1 VLLQKLALIVDDSN
15 NDALLLKLML
25 KRAGIGNPVKI
36 LDDGVQAIA
45 YLGGE
50 GEYADRTKSPLPAIL
65 FLDLKMPVM
74 SGYEVLEW
82 LQGRPEF
89 KPILV
94 IALSGWAQM
103 TDVNRAYQLGAQ
115 SFLSKPFTVADLHNL
130 QKDFPD
136 YWTKSPGSGSDG
148 KAPPS
153 TQAHGG

>member
-1 VLLQKLALIVDDSN
+1 MPLQKLILIVDDID

-45 YLGGE
+45 YLGGD
-50 GEYADRTKSPLPAIL
+50 GDYADRKKHPLPAVL
-65 FLDLKMPVM
+65 LLDIKMPMV

-82 LQGRPEF
+82 LQGRPEL

-115 SFLSKPFTVADLHNL
+115 SFLSKPFTVGDLANL
-130 QKDFPD
+130 QKDFPN
-136 YWTKSPGSGSDG
+136 YWMKSPESGSDG
-148 KAPPS
+148 KGPPS
-153 TQAHGG
+153 TQAQGG